1 MLLDRLS
8 KTGSLTPSAPWRV
21 DTLIQLE
28 LPPSR
33 ESPALA
39 RTAVADGCQRWG
51 LTAEMTETALLATS
65 ELVTNAVL
73 HAGTPLVLVAEYDQH
88 DLTIAVGDGDDSFP
102 EKRAP
107 SEDREDG
114 RGVAIV
120 EQLGA
125 TWGIQRTILGKTVWV
140 SIAVPDE

>member
-1 MLLDRLS
+1 MLFDRLS
-8 KTGSLTPSAPWRV
+8 KTGTPSAPWRI
-21 DTLIQLE
+21 DNLIQLE

-39 RTAVADGCQRWG
+39 RAAVAEACLRWG
-51 LTAEMTETALLATS
+51 LSTETVETALLATS
-65 ELVTNAVL
+65 ELVTNAVM
-73 HAGTPLVLVAEYDQH
+73 HAGTPLLLAVEYDPP

-102 EKRAP
+102 EKRPP

-120 EQLGA
+120 ERLGA
-125 TWGIQRTILGKTVWV
+125 TWGIQRTTLGKTVWV
-140 SIAVPDE
+140 GVVVPAG